1 MRITKETAAKEA
13 AQALIDRFF
22 GNETSRR
29 VWVHIPPHATDTDVI
44 LMDYIKQSAAEIAE
58 LRAELEARRDG
69 LTVSKKAG
77 AHAQS

>member
-1 MRITKETAAKEA
+1 VRITKETAAKEA

-58 LRAELEARRDG
+58 LRAELEA
-69 LTVSKKAG
+69 LYTKVSF
-77 AHAQS
+77 